1 MKDNKK
7 AQNGKTG
14 NKEKSSTMRVNT
26 NICNTISNEVE
37 KLNKLKK
44 GKKKIT
50 PSDILEVLLPL
61 FNEDHKKLILSQTIT
76 SVDRQDT
83 AFMNYKKKHN
93 ETTKA
98 DFLDLIQYGE
108 IQINDYLP
116 EEMKRQKKINNV
128 KDLDAA

>member
-7 AQNGKTG
+7 TQNAKNS
-14 NKEKSSTMRVNT
+14 NKEKSSTMRINT

-61 FNEDHKKLILSQTIT
+61 FNDDHKKLILSQTIT

-83 AFMNYKKKHN
+83 AFVNYKKKHK
-93 ETTKA
+93 EVTKA

-116 EEMKRQKKINNV
+116 EEMKRLKKVNV
-128 KDLDAA
+128 AKDLDAA

>member
-1 MKDNKK
+1 
-7 AQNGKTG
+7 
-14 NKEKSSTMRVNT
+14 MRVNT
-26 NICNTISNEVE
+26 NICNTLSSEVE

-44 GKKKIT
+44 GKRKIT

-61 FNEDHKKLILSQTIT
+61 FNEEHKKLILSKAIT

-83 AFMNYKKKHN
+83 AFLNYKKNNK

-98 DFLDLIQYGE
+98 DFLNLIQYGE

-116 EEMKRQKKINNV
+116 EEMKRQRNIR
-128 KDLDAA
+128 

>member
-7 AQNGKTG
+7 TQNGKTG
-14 NKEKSSTMRVNT
+14 NKEKSSTMRLAT
-26 NICNTISNEVE
+26 NICNTLSNEVE

-61 FNEDHKKLILSQTIT
+61 FNENHKKQILSQTIT

-83 AFMNYKKKHN
+83 AFMSYKKKHK
-93 ETTKA
+93 ET
-98 DFLDLIQYGE
+98 Q
-108 IQINDYLP
+108 
-116 EEMKRQKKINNV
+116 RNN
-128 KDLDAA
+128 

>member
-1 MKDNKK
+1 MNENKK
-7 AQNGKTG
+7 SKNEKSSD
-14 NKEKSSTMRVNT
+14 KEKSSTMRMDT
-26 NICNTISNEVE
+26 RICNKISSEVE

-61 FNEDHKKLILSQTIT
+61 FNEDHKKQVLAQTIT

-83 AFMNYKKKHN
+83 AFLNYKKKHK
-93 ETTKA
+93 ETTKT

-116 EEMKRQKKINNV
+116 EEMKRQKFTNNV
-128 KDLDAA
+128 NKLGIA

>member
-1 MKDNKK
+1 MKENTKSK
-7 AQNGKTG
+7 IEKSC

-26 NICNTISNEVE
+26 NICNTISSEVD

-44 GKKKIT
+44 GKRKIT
-50 PSDILEVLLPL
+50 PSDILETLLPL
-61 FNEDHKKLILSQTIT
+61 FNENHKKQILAQTIT

-83 AFMNYKKKHN
+83 AFLNYKKKHK
-93 ETTKA
+93 EITKA

-116 EEMKRQKKINNV
+116 EEMKRQKKINDV
-128 KDLDAA
+128 RDLDAA

>member
-1 MKDNKK
+1 MKECKK
-7 AQNGKTG
+7 TQNGKTG
-14 NKEKSSTMRVNT
+14 SKDKSSTMRVNT
-26 NICNTISNEVE
+26 NICNTINSEIE

-61 FNEDHKKLILSQTIT
+61 FSEDHKKLILSQTIT

-83 AFMNYKKKHN
+83 AFMNYKKKHR
-93 ETTKA
+93 EATKA

-108 IQINDYLP
+108 VKINDYLP
-116 EEMKRQKKINNV
+116 DDMKRQKISNNINNLEV
-128 KDLDAA
+128 A